1 MKKKLR
7 NGIEAAAIK
16 HEKEGGRDEGRVREE
31 EMKSRK
37 MIKSSSQ
44 AIGNERCC
52 ADSNPNSSSYVIYK
66 TKTSISLPWTGL
78 DWDGWMDGCAQEWMD
93 G

>member
-66 TKTSISLPWTGL
+66 QKLASLCPGL
-78 DWDGWMDGCAQEWMD
+78 DWTGWMDGCAQEWMD